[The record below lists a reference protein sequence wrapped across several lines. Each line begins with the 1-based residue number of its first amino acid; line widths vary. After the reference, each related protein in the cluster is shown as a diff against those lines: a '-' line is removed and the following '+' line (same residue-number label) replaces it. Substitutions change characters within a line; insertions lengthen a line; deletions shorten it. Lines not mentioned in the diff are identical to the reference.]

1 MWLGDGMD
9 LLTLRRKASTVALS
23 AFRVTPGPIK
33 RAVVRTVAPSYTV
46 GAVCV
51 IEHDGEF
58 LVLWQPHR
66 RGWSLPGGL
75 LGKGED
81 PADAVR
87 REVREEVGLDIDPG
101 DPVTIRV
108 DPVEQGVDV
117 VFRVRLDRR
126 PELALATEARKARW
140 TSRKGLGKADRDTRG
155 ILDML
160 AGSGGPT
167 REGRLVEDARTNH
180 AADEAYA
187 TGTGDLDADV
197 DADADADADGDGDRH
212 RSSSQPDARS

>member
-1 MWLGDGMD
+1 MD
-9 LLTLRRKASTVALS
+9 LTTLRRKASTAALL

-33 RAVVRTVAPSYTV
+33 RTVVRTLAPSYTV

-51 IEHDGEF
+51 LEHDGEF

-75 LGKGED
+75 LGRGED

-87 REVREEVGLDIDPG
+87 REVREEVGLAIDPG
-101 DPVTIRV
+101 DPVVVRV

-117 VFRVRLDRR
+117 VFRVRVDTK

-140 TSRKGLGKADRDTRG
+140 TSRKELGAADRDTRG
-155 ILDML
+155 IL
-160 AGSGGPT
+160 T
-167 REGRLVEDARTNH
+167 RLVEVDRSDGRPGRLL
-180 AADEAYA
+180 ADGGQSGAVEDAYA
-187 TGTGDLDADV
+187 VGSGDV
-197 DADADADADGDGDRH
+197 EVGDG
-212 RSSSQPDARS
+212 RSSAR

>member
-1 MWLGDGMD
+1 MD
-9 LLTLRRKASTVALS
+9 LLTLRRKVGTVALS
-23 AFRVTPGPIK
+23 AFRVTPGPLK

-75 LGKGED
+75 LGRGED

-117 VFRVRLDRR
+117 VFRVRLERR

-155 ILDML
+155 ILDLL
-160 AGSGGPT
+160 AGSGRPA
-167 REGRLVEDARTNH
+167 REGRLVQDARTND
-180 AADEAYA
+180 AADEAYG
-187 TGTGDLDADV
+187 TGTGDVDVNADAGAGAGAGAEDADP
-197 DADADADADGDGDRH
+197 R
-212 RSSSQPDARS
+212 PDARS